1 LEFLVWLEGTWWSGI
16 VRESSW
22 GYPSMITL
30 HSLGLAIMV
39 GLSVVLSLRLLG
51 WFDGVPLKPLLRL
64 LKVAWIAL
72 IVNTLSGGS
81 LFMYQGTT
89 YVTKGIFLTKL
100 AMVLIGAVLV
110 AVMQVKTTAA
120 LAAGAGTIG
129 SGPLQLKILAWA
141 VIVAWTIAMVT
152 GRFIAYL

>member
-1 LEFLVWLEGTWWSGI
+1 
-16 VRESSW
+16 
-22 GYPSMITL
+22 MITL